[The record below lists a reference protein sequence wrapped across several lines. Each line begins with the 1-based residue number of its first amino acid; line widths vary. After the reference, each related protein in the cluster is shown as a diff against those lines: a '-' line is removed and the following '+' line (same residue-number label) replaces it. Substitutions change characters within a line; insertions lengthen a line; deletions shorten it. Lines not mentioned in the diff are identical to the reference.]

1 MKINYEILKN
11 FLRCNNGI
19 KLIFRDNSNILDIYL
34 LNSIIL
40 SLKLDNNNLEDNA
53 ELIYNSITSL
63 DNVTMFIPKIYQ
75 K

>member
-1 MKINYEILKN
+1 EILKN

>member
-11 FLRCNNGI
+11 FLRCNNGL

>member
-63 DNVTMFIPKIYQ
+63 DNVTMFIPKIY
-75 K
+75 KK

>member
-40 SLKLDNNNLEDNA
+40 SLKLDNNNLEHNA

>member
-19 KLIFRDNSNILDIYL
+19 KLILRDNSNILDIYL

>member
-11 FLRCNNGI
+11 FLRYNNGI

>member
-53 ELIYNSITSL
+53 ELIYNSITRL

>member
-63 DNVTMFIPKIYQ
+63 DNVTMYIPKIYQ

>member
-53 ELIYNSITSL
+53 ELIYKSITSL